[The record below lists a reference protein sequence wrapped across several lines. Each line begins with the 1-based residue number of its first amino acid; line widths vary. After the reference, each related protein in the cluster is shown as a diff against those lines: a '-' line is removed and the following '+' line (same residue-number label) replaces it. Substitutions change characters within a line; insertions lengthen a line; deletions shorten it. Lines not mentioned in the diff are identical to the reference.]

1 MLGDDDLA
9 IPEKMLDFCALRH
22 KLIAHNVANAE
33 VPGFRKLDV
42 AFQEELRRA
51 IAEGDVKAIRKAE
64 LPIRKAEKPGVDPE
78 TEVARMAKNEL
89 LFDAF
94 AQIAAQKLRIMR
106 TAVTSK

>member
-1 MLGDDDLA
+1 MLGDNDLA
-9 IPEKMLDFCALRH
+9 IPEKMLDLCALRH
-22 KLIAHNVANAE
+22 KLIAHNVANAGI
-33 VPGFRKLDV
+33 PGFHRLDV

-51 IAEGDVKAIRKAE
+51 ISENDANAVRKAE
-64 LPIRKAEKPGVDPE
+64 LPVHTARKPGVDPE

-89 LFDAF
+89 LFGTF